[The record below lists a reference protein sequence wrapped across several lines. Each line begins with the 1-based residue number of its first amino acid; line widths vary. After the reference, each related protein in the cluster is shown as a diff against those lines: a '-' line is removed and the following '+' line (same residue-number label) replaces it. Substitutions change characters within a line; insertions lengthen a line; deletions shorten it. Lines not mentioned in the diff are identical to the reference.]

1 MRMPRSCLLLTI
13 CALVAGEPVVA
24 ECVII
29 PQTRSERLA
38 ATALVFVGDVLKVQ
52 TVILDPEP
60 FVYRVTFRV
69 LEAYKG
75 TVRGEQTFDFGTTTE
90 DVRFEAGQRVLV
102 YASRDLRGKFS
113 SQCTPTR
120 RVVLDDPELAELR
133 RLSGSSQ

>member
-1 MRMPRSCLLLTI
+1 MKMLHSCLLLTI
-13 CALVAGEPVVA
+13 YAAVASEPVVA
-24 ECVII
+24 ECIII

-75 TVRGEQTFDFGTTTE
+75 TARGEQSFDFGATAE
-90 DVRFEAGQRVLV
+90 DFRFEAGQRVLV
-102 YASRDLRGKFS
+102 YAPRDLRGKFS

-120 RVVLDDPELAELR
+120 RVVLGDPELTEQRELAGPAR
-133 RLSGSSQ
+133 